1 MNVTNP
7 ISGLMTR
14 VCGLKVIALLAV
26 GLKCYAGPSFYP
38 TDYFRSP
45 EFRDA
50 FLGTLGVKSDVEPKL
65 TEEEQHYLEQIQPFM
80 GKDLEACINAF
91 EKVSG
96 PEATARFDYEL
107 GVLYMQKNDVEKA
120 REALI
125 RAVTKFERFLRAH
138 SNLGLLYTRV
148 NRTREAIPHITKSI
162 ALGQAS
168 EELYGMLAY
177 CHLQNGDSLSAET
190 AYRNAIMLGPKTV
203 DWKTGLAQA
212 LFSQQKAGEAIALL
226 DELLK
231 VDPQKELF
239 WNMQAVAQIANG
251 QPLKAAQNLEMLA
264 LMGKATAKEYSILG
278 DIYMSQALFPL
289 ASRSYIA
296 GASAKGA
303 PSAPDGLL
311 KNAESLAQRSA
322 YPEAKSVLASVE
334 SVFPS
339 LDTSHKVKMLKIRSR
354 IAMAEEAPDSAVA
367 LLNEIV
373 QVDPMDGEA
382 LMLLADHFIK
392 KGTDADL
399 VQAIFYLERGVKIPT
414 SEADASVRLAQ
425 AKIAK
430 SASETDKGK
439 RLEAM
444 ASAIELLKRAQE
456 LKKRDSV
463 GSYMADLEK
472 TVQKLRSR

>member
-1 MNVTNP
+1 MNS
-7 ISGLMTR
+7 IIRLMIR
-14 VCGLKVIALLAV
+14 ELAGKSFFLLAFS
-26 GLKCYAGPSFYP
+26 LKCYAGASFYP

-91 EKVSG
+91 QKVSG

-107 GVLYMQKNDVEKA
+107 GVLYMQKNDVDKA
-120 REALI
+120 REALTA
-125 RAVTKFERFLRAH
+125 AVTKFDRFLRAH

-231 VDPQKELF
+231 DDPEKELF

-251 QPLKAAQNLEMLA
+251 APLKAAQNLEMLI
-264 LMGKATAKEYSILG
+264 LMGKATAKEYSTLG
-278 DIYMSQALFPL
+278 EIYMAQALYSL
-289 ASRSYIA
+289 ASRSFIA

-303 PSAPDGLL
+303 PSGPDGLL
-311 KNAESLAQRSA
+311 KSAESLAQRSA
-322 YPEAKSVLASVE
+322 YSEAKAVLVAVE
-334 SVFPS
+334 SVFS
-339 LDTSHKVKMLKIRSR
+339 NLETAQKVKMLKVRSR
-354 IAMAEEAPDSAVA
+354 IAMAEDASESAVA

-399 VQAIFYLERGVKIPT
+399 VQAIFYLERAIKINT
-414 SEADASVRLAQ
+414 TEADASVRLAQ

-463 GSYMADLEK
+463 GSYLADLEK

>member
-1 MNVTNP
+1 MNVTR
-7 ISGLMTR
+7 ISFESSIGAFTCR
-14 VCGLKVIALLAV
+14 VMALLALAIQCH
-26 GLKCYAGPSFYP
+26 GAPTFYP
-38 TDYFRSP
+38 TDYFRSTQ
-45 EFRDA
+45 FRDA
-50 FLGTLGVKSDVEPKL
+50 FLGTLGVKSDVEPKVS
-65 TEEEQHYLEQIQPFM
+65 EEEQHYLEQIQPFM

-120 REALI
+120 REALL

-177 CHLQNGDSLSAET
+177 CHLQNGDALSAET
-190 AYRNAIMLGPKTV
+190 AYRNAIMLGPKTL

-264 LMGKATAKEYSILG
+264 LMGKATAKEYSTLG
-278 DIYMSQALFPL
+278 DIYMAQMMYPL

-296 GASAKGA
+296 GASSKGA
-303 PSAPDGLL
+303 PTTPDALL
-311 KNAESLAQRSA
+311 KNAETFAQRSA
-322 YPEAKSVLASVE
+322 YSEAKEILASVE
-334 SVFPS
+334 TVYPE
-339 LDTSHKVKMLKIRSR
+339 LETPQKVKILKVRSR

-373 QVDPMDGEA
+373 EVDPMDGEA

-392 KGTDADL
+392 KGADGDM
-399 VQAIFYLERGVKIPT
+399 VQAIFYLERAVKIPA
-414 SEADASVRLAQ
+414 SEANASVRLAQ

-456 LKKRDSV
+456 LNKRDSV
-463 GSYMADLEK
+463 GNYLADLEK

>member
-1 MNVTNP
+1 
-7 ISGLMTR
+7 
-14 VCGLKVIALLAV
+14 
-26 GLKCYAGPSFYP
+26 
-38 TDYFRSP
+38 
-45 EFRDA
+45 
-50 FLGTLGVKSDVEPKL
+50 
-65 TEEEQHYLEQIQPFM
+65 
-80 GKDLEACINAF
+80 
-91 EKVSG
+91 
-96 PEATARFDYEL
+96 
-107 GVLYMQKNDVEKA
+107 
-120 REALI
+120 
-125 RAVTKFERFLRAH
+125 
-138 SNLGLLYTRV
+138 
-148 NRTREAIPHITKSI
+148 
-162 ALGQAS
+162 
-168 EELYGMLAY
+168 
-177 CHLQNGDSLSAET
+177 
-190 AYRNAIMLGPKTV
+190 
-203 DWKTGLAQA
+203 
-212 LFSQQKAGEAIALL
+212 
-226 DELLK
+226 
-231 VDPQKELF
+231 
-239 WNMQAVAQIANG
+239 MQAVAQIANG

-264 LMGKATAKEYSILG
+264 LMGKATAKEYSTLG
-278 DIYMSQALFPL
+278 DIYMSQAMFPL

-322 YPEAKSVLASVE
+322 YPEAKSVLAAVD

-339 LDTSHKVKMLKIRSR
+339 LETPHKVKMLKVRSR

-399 VQAIFYLERGVKIPT
+399 VQAIFYLERGVKTPA

-463 GSYMADLEK
+463 GSYLADLEK

>member
-1 MNVTNP
+1 MIRELVGK
-7 ISGLMTR
+7 SLLFLAFGLE
-14 VCGLKVIALLAV
+14 
-26 GLKCYAGPSFYP
+26 CYAGPTFYP

-91 EKVSG
+91 QKVAG
-96 PEATARFDYEL
+96 PDATARFDYEL
-107 GVLYMQKNDVEKA
+107 GLLYMQKNDVDKA
-120 REALI
+120 REALTA
-125 RAVTKFERFLRAH
+125 AVTKFDRFLRAH

-231 VDPQKELF
+231 GDPEKELF

-251 QPLKAAQNLEMLA
+251 APLKAAQNLEMLI
-264 LMGKATAKEYSILG
+264 LMGKATAKEYSTLG
-278 DIYMSQALFPL
+278 EIYMSQALYSL
-289 ASRSYIA
+289 ASKSFIA

-303 PSAPDGLL
+303 PIGPDGLL
-311 KNAESLAQRSA
+311 KSAASLAQRSA
-322 YPEAKSVLASVE
+322 YSEAKSVLVAVE
-334 SVFPS
+334 SVFS
-339 LDTSHKVKMLKIRSR
+339 DLDTAQKVKILKVRSR
-354 IAMAEEAPDSAVA
+354 IAMAEEASESAVA

-399 VQAIFYLERGVKIPT
+399 VQAIFYLERAIKINT
-414 SEADASVRLAQ
+414 TEADASVRLAQ

-456 LKKRDSV
+456 LKKRESV
-463 GSYMADLEK
+463 GSYLADLEK